1 MVHII
6 TTIIYMYAKTCDSYK
21 IIITALSTTL
31 KLLNKIETLWYTIPC
46 KMRND
51 TINLLL
57 KYAF

>member
-6 TTIIYMYAKTCDSYK
+6 TTIVYMYAMTYNSYK

-31 KLLNKIETLWYTIPC
+31 KLLNKFKTLWYTIPC
-46 KMRND
+46 KKWND

-57 KYAF
+57 KYA